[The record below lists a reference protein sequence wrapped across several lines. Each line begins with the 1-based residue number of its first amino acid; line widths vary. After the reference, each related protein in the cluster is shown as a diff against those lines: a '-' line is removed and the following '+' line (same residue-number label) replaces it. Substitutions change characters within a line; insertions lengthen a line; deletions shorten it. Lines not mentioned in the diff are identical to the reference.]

1 LLYRRLFLVTLTL
14 SCGCKQENSAPV
26 ADAAEQAEILDLA
39 ADVTAVD
46 AAADVS
52 EAADATAVDA
62 ADAASDTSAVGG

>member
-1 LLYRRLFLVTLTL
+1 MFYRRLFLVTLTL
-14 SCGCKQENSAPV
+14 ACGCKQEHSAPV
-26 ADAAEQAEILDLA
+26 ADALEPAEILDLA

-62 ADAASDTSAVGG
+62 ADTASDTSAVGG